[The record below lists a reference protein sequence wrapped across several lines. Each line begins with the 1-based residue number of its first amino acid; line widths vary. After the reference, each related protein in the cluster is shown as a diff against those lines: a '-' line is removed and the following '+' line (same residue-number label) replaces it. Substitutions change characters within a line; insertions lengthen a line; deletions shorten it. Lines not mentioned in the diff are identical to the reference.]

1 MPRRRVDKV
10 IEHRISLS
18 DFERSKITEII
29 ETQNANVKLD
39 AVTDSMQAVG
49 SALAG
54 GGVLLA
60 AGVFMLWKSPT
71 LIVDIINKGEKIIR
85 GPIDGIA
92 DLVLPSQPIELRR
105 EAQRLAEVRGDLA
118 SQEANYCVF
127 SSGNYDEAQC
137 SAVQVAK
144 DTYFEELEAL
154 RQTVRDTDVSLFGET
169 VFNLI
174 GGSLANFVY
183 KGLGDIDPNY
193 GNSASGQAAMTPE
206 QQAYYNTLTAEQK
219 QAYIMELF
227 G

>member
-29 ETQNANVKLD
+29 KTQDANVKID

-92 DLVLPSQPIELRR
+92 DLVLPSQPI
-105 EAQRLAEVRGDLA
+105 
-118 SQEANYCVF
+118 
-127 SSGNYDEAQC
+127 
-137 SAVQVAK
+137 
-144 DTYFEELEAL
+144 
-154 RQTVRDTDVSLFGET
+154 
-169 VFNLI
+169 
-174 GGSLANFVY
+174 
-183 KGLGDIDPNY
+183 
-193 GNSASGQAAMTPE
+193 
-206 QQAYYNTLTAEQK
+206 
-219 QAYIMELF
+219 
-227 G
+227 

>member
-18 DFERSKITEII
+18 DFERAKIAEVVT
-29 ETQNANVKLD
+29 TQATNVKVD

-60 AGVFMLWKSPT
+60 AGVFMLWKAPT
-71 LIVDIINKGEKIIR
+71 LIVDLTTKIEKVVR
-85 GPIDGIA
+85 GPLDGVA
-92 DLVLPSQPIELRR
+92 DLLLPSQPIELRR
-105 EAQRLAEVRGDLA
+105 EAQRLAVVRGDIA
-118 SQEANYCVF
+118 SKEANYCVL
-127 SSGNYDEAQC
+127 SSGNYDAAEC
-137 SAVQVAK
+137 SNVQLAK
-144 DTYFEELEAL
+144 DQYFVELEAL
-154 RQTVRDTDVSLFGET
+154 RQTVRDTDVSMFGET

-193 GNSASGQAAMTPE
+193 GNSSQAAMTPE

-219 QAYIMELF
+219 TAYLQDLF